1 VGQARV
7 VVCRS
12 TTVKV
17 DSTSQG
23 GPWKKRR
30 ILPRCRPSAN
40 RAITRAGAPP
50 NARPRTS
57 WSWSVGLAR
66 RCRSVIGAAYEP
78 LGIAIERCA
87 VIGAPQCSTVAALG
101 PIRKRDVGT
110 ISGRH
115 LPTHYGN
122 PMLRL
127 QRADAVG
134 AAGGRPLLP
143 SLAGRVRPQSRRER
157 GRGAPGTTGGQH
169 SRAGASPAPV
179 GRPRP
184 TMDGGATPAGGGGD
198 ISGPRML
205 PLLLPLNSAIP
216 GGQGGRSG
224 YAHPL

>member
-1 VGQARV
+1 M
-7 VVCRS
+7 
-12 TTVKV
+12 
-17 DSTSQG
+17 
-23 GPWKKRR
+23 
-30 ILPRCRPSAN
+30 
-40 RAITRAGAPP
+40 
-50 NARPRTS
+50 
-57 WSWSVGLAR
+57 
-66 RCRSVIGAAYEP
+66 CRSVIGAAYEP

-101 PIRKRDVGT
+101 PIRERDVGT

-115 LPTHYGN
+115 LPMHYGN

-127 QRADAVG
+127 QRAYAVG

-169 SRAGASPAPV
+169 PRAGASPAPV

-184 TMDGGATPAGGGGD
+184 TMDGGATPAGGRGD
-198 ISGPRML
+198 VSGPRML

-216 GGQGGRSG
+216 RGRGRRSG
-224 YAHPL
+224 YAYPCELHIRTPWFVVILSFSGFQGGARVRIPLGAPPELDPVRWTTPHDSLATGLG